1 MAELSG
7 IESAIKELRREQ
19 SRIQE
24 AITMLKRI
32 RPGANSASGSSVR
45 RRGRRRRLSADA
57 RRRISEASKKRWAT
71 MRAKANAPK

>member
-19 SRIQE
+19 NKIQE

-32 RPGANSASGSSVR
+32 RPGVNSAGGSSVR
-45 RRGRRRRLSADA
+45 RRGRRRLSADA
-57 RRRISEASKKRWAT
+57 RRRISEASKKRWAA
-71 MRAKANAPK
+71 MRAKAKAPK

>member
-19 SRIQE
+19 SKIQE

-32 RPGANSASGSSVR
+32 RPGVNSASGSSAR
-45 RRGRRRRLSADA
+45 RRGRRRLSADA
-57 RRRISEASKKRWAT
+57 RRRISEASKKRWAA
-71 MRAKANAPK
+71 MRAKAKAPK